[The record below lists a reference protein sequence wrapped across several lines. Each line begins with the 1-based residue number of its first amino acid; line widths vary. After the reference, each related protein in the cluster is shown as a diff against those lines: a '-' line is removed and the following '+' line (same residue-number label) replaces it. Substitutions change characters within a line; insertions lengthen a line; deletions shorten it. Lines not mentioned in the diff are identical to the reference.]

1 MPVFPSEVALEM
13 SLRLERRVGPIAEI
27 REAASPTSSLPLSE
41 PRLGQQILTSERIGA
56 RPETQGIV
64 SQIQEREKR
73 ERKKQKE
80 RLRYER
86 DSSQRFECKR
96 DGPKILVVGCLVSN
110 QTHRGWDSKSHPFPV
125 SKGLQI
131 L

>member
-1 MPVFPSEVALEM
+1 MELKFSTRSTSTLVSSSEVALEM

-27 REAASPTSSLPLSE
+27 CEAVSPTFSFSFSE

-64 SQIQEREKR
+64 LQIQKR
-73 ERKKQKE
+73 ERKQKQKE

-86 DSSQRFECKR
+86 DSSQRNVNEMNHK
-96 DGPKILVVGCLVSN
+96 
-110 QTHRGWDSKSHPFPV
+110 
-125 SKGLQI
+125 
-131 L
+131 

>member
-86 DSSQRFECKR
+86 DSSQRFECK
-96 DGPKILVVGCLVSN
+96 
-110 QTHRGWDSKSHPFPV
+110 
-125 SKGLQI
+125 
-131 L
+131 